1 MEKRRF
7 TIPSSDGLTTLHGIH
22 WIPEGEVRAVFQIV
36 HGMVE
41 HIGRYEEL
49 AEHMTEAG
57 FAVIGHDHLGHGA
70 SVRDPEDLGYFA
82 DEKGDACLVKDM
94 HRITCLAKRLHP
106 DVPVFI
112 LGHSMGSFLLRRYIT
127 RYGKEIQGAVICG
140 TGDFR
145 EAEVR
150 TGLALA
156 ERLEQLRGRRYRSRL
171 LDAVALGQFAMQYG
185 NRLRPGSWLSRN
197 EASVEAYRKDPRCQ
211 FTFTVG
217 AYHDFFHL
225 LKELCEEKDFVEIP
239 RDLPVLFVSGMD
251 DPLGGYTKR
260 VLRVYNRFVEMEMR
274 DVDIYL
280 YPEDRHE
287 VLNELDR
294 DQVHQDILRWM
305 ESRLTADGEEDV

>member
-7 TIPSSDGLTTLHGIH
+7 TIPSSDGITTLHGMR
-22 WIPEGEVRAVFQIV
+22 WLPEGEVRAVLQIA

-49 AEHMTEAG
+49 AEHLAEAG

-70 SVRDPEDLGYFA
+70 TARDPEDLGYFA
-82 DEKGDACLVKDM
+82 DEKGDVCLVKDM
-94 HRITCLAKRLHP
+94 HRVTCLAKGLHP
-106 DVPVFI
+106 GVPVFI
-112 LGHSMGSFLLRRYIT
+112 LGHSMGSFLLRRYMT
-127 RYGKEIQGAVICG
+127 RYGKEVQGAVICG

-156 ERLEQLRGRRYRSRL
+156 ERLEKLRGRHFRSQFL
-171 LDAVALGQFAMQYG
+171 NAVALGQFAMQYG

-197 EASVEAYRKDPRCQ
+197 EESVEAYRSDPLCR

-225 LKELCEEKDFVEIP
+225 LRDLCEERDFEAIP

-260 VLRVYNRFVEMEMR
+260 VLRVYNRFVEMGMQ

-280 YPEDRHE
+280 YPDDRHE

-305 ESRLTADGEEDV
+305 ESRMTAEGRV